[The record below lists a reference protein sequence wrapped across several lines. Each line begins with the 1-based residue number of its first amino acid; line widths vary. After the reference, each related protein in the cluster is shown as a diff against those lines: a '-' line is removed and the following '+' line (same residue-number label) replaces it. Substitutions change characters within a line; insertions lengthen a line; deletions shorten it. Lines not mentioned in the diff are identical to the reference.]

1 MANLKA
7 FALNIAKQIKPDDS
21 IECIA
26 EIIEQQIES
35 VWLARAR
42 QVMEP
47 NAKFTRAEILEARLD
62 NLAERAKDISNELKQ
77 IIADARAALAAHE
90 EGGGGGMRGV
100 TGDEIRKL
108 FVFNDP
114 CRNDCNIGSTI
125 TAIVKWLNGRLA
137 QPTLASQEPSAAS
150 GVPSESQVIEMLN
163 ACGSTMRANDL
174 RGVADKMLKLFAW
187 HRG

>member
-47 NAKFTRAEILEARLD
+47 NESKLRAALLKVRSYNEAIILD
-62 NLAERAKDISNELKQ
+62 Q
-77 IIADARAALAAHE
+77 INYRPEDHIAVIDAALAAHE
-90 EGGGGGMRGV
+90 EGGGALDWLTDKIEEGKGALVFSMTEEGHI
-100 TGDEIRKL
+100 GL
-108 FVFNDP
+108 FVGDDGP
-114 CRNDCNIGSTI
+114 CLGIGGS
-125 TAIVKWLNGRLA
+125 ALEAVGDA
-137 QPTLASQEPSAAS
+137 ASKEPSS
-150 GVPSESQVIEMLN
+150 
-163 ACGSTMRANDL
+163 
-174 RGVADKMLKLFAW
+174 
-187 HRG
+187 

>member
-35 VWLARAR
+35 VCGIGFS
-42 QVMEP
+42 EP
-47 NAKFTRAEILEARLD
+47 
-62 NLAERAKDISNELKQ
+62 
-77 IIADARAALAAHE
+77 
-90 EGGGGGMRGV
+90 
-100 TGDEIRKL
+100 
-108 FVFNDP
+108 P
-114 CRNDCNIGSTI
+114 
-125 TAIVKWLNGRLA
+125 
-137 QPTLASQEPSAAS
+137 AAS

-163 ACGSTMRANDL
+163 ACGTTMRANDL

-187 HRG
+187 HRGASSEHPCHRPRGRGWRRKQR